1 MIRYDEYEEKIDNM
15 KKLFFAYK
23 NNNNLLQMN
32 IDFLGKQFSFR
43 SRKTIHNLKY
53 CLRPNLTEFV
63 KEFCF
68 FDFTEYW
75 RKKKIH
81 NYLIFTDNDE
91 RISFISVDNKKFIEF
106 WIYDDCDVLLIDYY
120 KINSQYKLISIGKA
134 SVANNCV
141 IDFTL
146 MEIEKEYSLY
156 VDFILRTEQ
165 YLYSKNKL
173 IDEVTTYIYDS
184 RKK

>member
-1 MIRYDEYEEKIDNM
+1 M
-15 KKLFFAYK
+15 
-23 NNNNLLQMN
+23 
-32 IDFLGKQFSFR
+32 
-43 SRKTIHNLKY
+43 
-53 CLRPNLTEFV
+53 
-63 KEFCF
+63 
-68 FDFTEYW
+68 
-75 RKKKIH
+75 
-81 NYLIFTDNDE
+81 IFTDNDE